1 MSAALRAKRSLGQNF
16 LVDRGAATRI
26 VEAAA
31 AAPGLP
37 LLEIG
42 PGRGALTGMLI
53 DRAGK
58 IAAVER
64 DERLADALE
73 SEFGAQRLLLYR
85 GDVLD
90 LALGEV
96 AAALGTAGG
105 GEAGG
110 LVVVGNLP
118 YNISK
123 PVSMKLVNERGAIA
137 RAVLMFQREVAERL
151 VATAGNKRYGPLSVL
166 AGRAFRIRRLFD
178 LRPGAFRPQPKVD
191 SSVTLWERRAAADL
205 DPRIEPALRACLAAS
220 FARRRATLR
229 NNLRRALG
237 SDASADD
244 LLARAGLDGALRAE
258 ALTPE
263 SFLQLARLWPPAV

>member
-1 MSAALRAKRSLGQNF
+1 MSPVLRAKRALGQNF
-16 LVDRGAATRI
+16 LVDRGAAARI
-26 VEAAA
+26 VEAAG
-31 AAPGLP
+31 AAPELP

-42 PGRGALTGMLI
+42 PGRGALTGLLI
-53 DRAGK
+53 ERAGR

-64 DERLADALE
+64 DERLAEALE
-73 SEFGAQRLLLYR
+73 GEFGPERLLLYR

-96 AAALGTAGG
+96 AGALGH

-110 LVVVGNLP
+110 LIVVGNLP

-123 PVSMKLVNERGAIA
+123 PVSMKLVNERGAVR

-191 SSVTLWERRAAADL
+191 SSVTLWERRAATDL
-205 DPRIEPALRACLAAS
+205 DPQIEPALRACLAAS

-258 ALTPE
+258 ALSPE
-263 SFLQLARLWPPAV
+263 SFLQLARLWPPSV